1 MPLRLWWTV
10 DSTCKRR
17 LREGSACLRSDRRC
31 GRRSF
36 LESSATAKA
45 HAQHAARRS
54 TGANTVEGGTV
65 GDAAAQ
71 PTLPTGTDFSLGV
84 SLSFCGG
91 SVRKETSVGCAQLNR
106 SDGSDWRALW
116 VLPLRTT
123 QSGYCG
129 DASLSRLRL
138 SYRIERDSTD

>member
-54 TGANTVEGGTV
+54 TGAKVVEGGTV

-84 SLSFCGG
+84 SLFPFSFCGG

-116 VLPLRTT
+116 VLPLRPT
-123 QSGYCG
+123 QSGYWG
-129 DASLSRLRL
+129 DMFL
-138 SYRIERDSTD
+138 